1 MARWAP
7 DAAGRL
13 QAAALELY
21 AERGFEQTTVADI
34 AALAGVTQRTYF
46 RHFADKREVL
56 FSGQDLLQEFLADWI
71 QSQIN
76 VDDPIETVIDGL
88 SMAASHFP
96 AKTPLSV
103 KRSAIIAAN
112 GELRERELQKLASLA
127 TVISDSLRQAG
138 IDASKA
144 EVAAE
149 IGTLIFKLGYQRWIV
164 GASESLEGALRGVFA
179 DLKSVIGEDAVTV
192 PVLARRRPKVA

>member
-164 GASESLEGALRGVFA
+164 GASESLEGALRGVFT
-179 DLKSVIGEDAVTV
+179 DLKSVVTEEAAPA
-192 PVLARRRPKVA
+192 PVLTRQRPKVA

>member
-13 QAAALELY
+13 QAAALE
-21 AERGFEQTTVADI
+21 
-34 AALAGVTQRTYF
+34 
-46 RHFADKREVL
+46 L

-164 GASESLEGALRGVFA
+164 GASESLEGALRGVFT
-179 DLKSVIGEDAVTV
+179 DLKSVVTEEAAPA
-192 PVLARRRPKVA
+192 PVLTRQRPKVA

>member
-21 AERGFEQTTVADI
+21 ADRGFDQTTVADI

-71 QSQIN
+71 RSQIN
-76 VDDPIETVIDGL
+76 PDDPIGTVMNGL
-88 SMAASHFP
+88 AMAVSKFP

-127 TVISDSLRQAG
+127 MVISNSLWQAG
-138 IDASKA
+138 IDSSKA
-144 EVAAE
+144 EAAAE
-149 IGTLIFKLGYQRWIV
+149 IGTLVFKLGYQRWI
-164 GASESLEGALRGVFA
+164 GGDSESLEGALRGVFA